1 VRLLAKK
8 FTLVLPWGRCGVSR
22 VSDDLPVVD
31 GAVRSVEWFWAA
43 DGTMPGL
50 DAFETLNSE
59 DKAAVIAALRHWA
72 DLPYGKRALES
83 RINEENANPKI
94 LAVKAGKHRF
104 TMFHGSDDTWVI
116 HRYYPKGKTKLDK
129 VGTAVVRSTKSA
141 IADYEQRVKDGRYY
155 ERD

>member
-1 VRLLAKK
+1 M
-8 FTLVLPWGRCGVSR
+8 TR
-22 VSDDLPVVD
+22 VSDELDVVY
-31 GAVRSVEWFWAA
+31 GGVRSVEWYWSA

-50 DAFETLNSE
+50 DDFEKLGRE
-59 DKAAVIAALRHWA
+59 DRAAVIAAVRHWA

-104 TMFHGSDDTWVI
+104 TMFHGSANVWVI
-116 HRYYPKGKTKLDK
+116 HRYYPKGKTRLDK
-129 VGTAVVRSTKSA
+129 VGKTVMKSTKLA
-141 IADYEQRVKDGRYY
+141 IADYEQRVKDGKYY

>member
-1 VRLLAKK
+1 V
-8 FTLVLPWGRCGVSR
+8 TR
-22 VSDDLPVVD
+22 VSDDLAVID

-50 DAFETLNSE
+50 DVFETLDDE
-59 DKAAVIAALRHWA
+59 DRAAVIAAIQHWT
-72 DLPYGKRALES
+72 DLPHGKRALES

-104 TMFHGSDDTWVI
+104 TMFHGGANTWVI
-116 HRYYPKGKTKLDK
+116 HRHYPKGKTKLDK
-129 VGTAVVRSTKSA
+129 IGKAVVKSTKLA
-141 IADYEQRVKDGRYY
+141 IADYEQRVKGGGYY